1 MNCPTGMTEGIAE
14 IFSEAERPRAPPYM
28 SEQSSNP
35 LVLEQGLSI
44 ADAIAIDS
52 PPRGRTVDCSM
63 DVCSTSPQRTPT
75 VLIAPPP
82 CGYFSCREA
91 CGQHEKIED
100 FIHGSER
107 CIDDFWQLL
116 DDVLD

>member
-1 MNCPTGMTEGIAE
+1 MAARGRESP
-14 IFSEAERPRAPPYM
+14 IFETATVHVGAI
-28 SEQSSNP
+28 EQS

-63 DVCSTSPQRTPT
+63 DVCASPQRTPT

-82 CGYFSCREA
+82 RGYFSCREV
-91 CGQHEKIED
+91 CGQHEKIEG

-107 CIDDFWQLL
+107 CINDFWQLL